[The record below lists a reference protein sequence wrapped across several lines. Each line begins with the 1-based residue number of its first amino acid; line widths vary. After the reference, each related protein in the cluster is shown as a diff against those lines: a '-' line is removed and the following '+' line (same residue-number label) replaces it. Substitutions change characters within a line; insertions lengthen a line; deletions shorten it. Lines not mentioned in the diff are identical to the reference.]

1 MWLQALS
8 LDDFRSYSHAECE
21 FSPGVTV
28 LLGSN
33 GQGKTNLVEAIG
45 YLATLGSH
53 RVSTDAPLIKDGAP
67 HAVVR
72 ARVIAD
78 PPGESDNERA
88 VTIDLQITNGAS
100 NKARINRSAT
110 TRARDILGIIK
121 VVLFAPEDLSL
132 VKGDPSDR
140 RAFLDSVLVQLT
152 PRLAGV
158 RADYERVIKQR
169 NALLKSARGN
179 SDENF
184 RSTLDVW
191 NEQLITYGS
200 EIIDARARLVD
211 HLRKPLQMSYR
222 LVAGEEN
229 SNNEVDIRYLP
240 KGLEAF
246 TEQGLFTATREDIQQ
261 RLRQLLNDRFKDE
274 TARGVTLVG
283 PHRDDV
289 SITLGAHPVKGY
301 ASHGESW
308 SAALALRLASAEV
321 MRADGMD
328 PIIILDDVFAELDI
342 HRREH
347 LAERVNTYP
356 QVFITAAVAHDVP
369 HALTGETF
377 TVAAGTV
384 TKGGVDE

>member
-8 LDDFRSYSHAECE
+8 LDDFRSYSHVECE
-21 FSPGVTV
+21 FSPGVSV
-28 LLGSN
+28 LIGSN

-88 VTIDLQITNGAS
+88 VTLDLQITQGSS

-140 RAFLDSVLVQLT
+140 RAFLDSVIVQLT

-158 RADYERVIKQR
+158 RADYDRVIKQR
-169 NALLKSARGN
+169 NALLKSARGSN
-179 SDENF
+179 DENF

-191 NEQLITYGS
+191 NEQLITYGT
-200 EIIDARARLVD
+200 EIIEARARLVD
-211 HLRKPLQMSYR
+211 QLRAPVQESYR

-229 SNNEVDIRYLP
+229 SNNELTIRYLP
-240 KGLEAF
+240 KGMEDF
-246 TEQGLFTATREDIQQ
+246 TESGPFTATREDIAE
-261 RLRQLLNDRFKDE
+261 RLRTLLFERFKDE
-274 TARGVTLVG
+274 SVRGVTLVG
-283 PHRDDV
+283 PHRDDLSV
-289 SITLGAHPVKGY
+289 TLGAHPVKGY

-321 MRADGMD
+321 LRSDGMD
-328 PIIILDDVFAELDI
+328 PIIILDDVFAELDV

-347 LAERVNTYP
+347 LAARVNTYP

-369 HALTGETF
+369 SALTGDTF
-377 TVAAGTV
+377 TVSGGTITREV
-384 TKGGVDE
+384 SA